1 MHNHF
6 NLNMINNQVSING
19 FRVIYD
25 ISIMLEP
32 KHEMEIHAQRNS
44 LNLNGVMHLCLVSLL
59 ILFPMFRVLFLW
71 YSILC
76 VRLVVEVEVE
86 ILGWTFIAAAVKKK
100 Y

>member
-1 MHNHF
+1 
-6 NLNMINNQVSING
+6 
-19 FRVIYD
+19 
-25 ISIMLEP
+25 
-32 KHEMEIHAQRNS
+32 
-44 LNLNGVMHLCLVSLL
+44 MHLCLVSLL

-100 Y
+100 ILAILCIYSNQGLNIGHDWMMISLCLLILR

>member
-1 MHNHF
+1 
-6 NLNMINNQVSING
+6 
-19 FRVIYD
+19 
-25 ISIMLEP
+25 
-32 KHEMEIHAQRNS
+32 
-44 LNLNGVMHLCLVSLL
+44 MHLCLVSLL